1 MVLIPF
7 AFFLICGIY
16 VVEKRNAKQ
25 DSGKAAGSWWPWLRL
40 ASRDLFLWGIT
51 VTVIYVGLWPAM
63 WVEPHLVVWRIL
75 ENAFFHAE
83 TAHKNP
89 LYFDGINYLEDP
101 GMRFYLAT
109 LAWRTTQVT
118 LPLIGVGLVAI
129 VADWKGNYVP
139 SRRLLLWFLFYL
151 VLFMI
156 EMGLSAKKSQRYIL
170 PAFPVLDVVA
180 AVGLVQIGGWIG
192 RYVPNRPHKLA
203 ATSLIVAAIAL
214 QGLIVLSHHPYYGTH
229 FNRLLGGPEQAQK
242 VLVLQAQNE
251 GVDLAV
257 AHLNSLPN
265 ADQITITMHP
275 SGTNFFERDFVGR
288 ILESGDG
295 PNPQADYR
303 LYHLNEIM
311 RGQGGE
317 EWQQAWLVDEQREP
331 IWTAEFDDI
340 IYVWMFEN

>member
-1 MVLIPF
+1 
-7 AFFLICGIY
+7 
-16 VVEKRNAKQ
+16 
-25 DSGKAAGSWWPWLRL
+25 
-40 ASRDLFLWGIT
+40 
-51 VTVIYVGLWPAM
+51 
-63 WVEPHLVVWRIL
+63 
-75 ENAFFHAE
+75 
-83 TAHKNP
+83 
-89 LYFDGINYLEDP
+89 
-101 GMRFYLAT
+101 
-109 LAWRTTQVT
+109 
-118 LPLIGVGLVAI
+118 
-129 VADWKGNYVP
+129 
-139 SRRLLLWFLFYL
+139 
-151 VLFMI
+151 
-156 EMGLSAKKSQRYIL
+156 
-170 PAFPVLDVVA
+170 
-180 AVGLVQIGGWIG
+180 
-192 RYVPNRPHKLA
+192 
-203 ATSLIVAAIAL
+203 
-214 QGLIVLSHHPYYGTH
+214 
-229 FNRLLGGPEQAQK
+229 LGGPEQAQK